1 MPGAEADYADNNILP
16 VLNSLGEIEAWGG
29 FARQREKALPA
40 AVHLDSGMCRLGLT
54 PAEVERLRGA
64 PDLLAGIVT
73 VCILSHLAR
82 SAERRVG
89 NECVRQGRYRWAPYH
104 SKKKNVRKIS

>member
-40 AVHLDSGMCRLGLT
+40 AVHLDSGMCRPGLPT
-54 PAEVERLRGA
+54 AEVARRRGA
-64 PDLLAGIVT
+64 PDPLAGLVPE
-73 VCILSHLAR
+73 CILCHLACAQEPAHPKN
-82 SAERRVG
+82 AE
-89 NECVRQGRYRWAPYH
+89 QLAALQPPLPALPPAPV
-104 SKKKNVRKIS
+104 SF